1 MGKVSQWA
9 WKVQKEQASLHCIL
23 CLSFSHELTATINI
37 YNLIGDYLNLRPT
50 SLISR
55 TTSEKKLQ
63 TSRLLRCCCMHQE
76 TSQTNLDDGNFL
88 ELLSHYDPV
97 LKENKIKKKKKYSHL
112 THYLSPEM
120 PQAPQKWLHLWPKSE
135 KNNVLAE
142 SGEAIY
148 FCDMQLNT
156 RHVSHWSKHVIGK
169 ISRQRDQVWAIN
181 KRFVQIKDVAN
192 MSGKVMGVQAQKLKE
207 YPLATSSPCA
217 SHTLWLMQLTYALRF
232 QHCLVL

>member
-1 MGKVSQWA
+1 MLLHASRNQPNKFRWWEFSWVVVTLWSSVEGEQN
-9 WKVQKEQASLHCIL
+9 KEKEEILTFDSL
-23 CLSFSHELTATINI
+23 SKPWDAPS
-37 YNLIGDYLNLRPT
+37 
-50 SLISR
+50 
-55 TTSEKKLQ
+55 
-63 TSRLLRCCCMHQE
+63 
-76 TSQTNLDDGNFL
+76 
-88 ELLSHYDPV
+88 
-97 LKENKIKKKKKYSHL
+97 
-112 THYLSPEM
+112 
-120 PQAPQKWLHLWPKSE
+120 PQKWLHLWPKSE

-142 SGEAIY
+142 RGEAIY